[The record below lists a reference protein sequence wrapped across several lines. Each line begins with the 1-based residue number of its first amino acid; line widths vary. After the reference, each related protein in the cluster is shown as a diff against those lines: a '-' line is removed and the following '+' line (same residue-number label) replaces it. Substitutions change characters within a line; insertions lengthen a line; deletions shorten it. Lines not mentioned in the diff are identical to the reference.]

1 MSSVSLSNVRR
12 IYDGKAVVNDVSLSA
27 PEGKILALLG
37 ASGSGK
43 STILRLIAG
52 LEPLDGGEIRLGD
65 EIVSTRA
72 RTLPAEA
79 RRVGMVFQDYS
90 LFPHLN
96 AATNVAFGLTH
107 LARAEREAVAL
118 GWLDRVGLKARADA
132 YPHEL
137 SGGEQQRVALARA
150 LAPKPRAI
158 LLDEPFSGL
167 DPVLREELR
176 QMTIDALL
184 ETHTTALFVTHD
196 AEEALL
202 VADRL
207 AILKAGRLL
216 QEAAPREAYDKP
228 ASLDAAAA
236 LGPINTYTAR
246 VENGA
251 VQTPFGAVSAQHL
264 PHGAAA
270 DVGVRAEAV
279 RLTPGRQARVVDV
292 RPHGAHDLARV
303 EAEGVVWRALI
314 PPRTLL
320 GERVDVAIYSAG
332 AFAFSAPASG

>member
-1 MSSVSLSNVRR
+1 MSSVSLANVRR
-12 IYDGKAVVNDVSLSA
+12 VYDGKAVVDDVSLTA
-27 PEGKILALLG
+27 PEAKVLALLG

-43 STILRLIAG
+43 STLLRLIAG
-52 LEPLDGGEIRLGD
+52 LERVDGGEIHIGD
-65 EIVSTRA
+65 ERVSTPK

-96 AATNVAFGLTH
+96 AAANVAFGLAH
-107 LARAEREAVAL
+107 LPRAEREALAL
-118 GWLDRVGLKARADA
+118 SWLGRVGLASRAGA

-176 QMTIDALL
+176 QVTMDALAQ
-184 ETHTTALFVTHD
+184 THTTALFVTHD

-236 LGPINTYTAR
+236 LGPINTCTGR
-246 VENGA
+246 VENGM
-251 VQTPFGAVSAQHL
+251 VQTPFGPVNAANL
-264 PHGAAA
+264 PAGAEAH
-270 DVGVRAEAV
+270 VGVRAEAL
-279 RLTPGRQARVVDV
+279 RLIPGRQARVIDV

-303 EAEGVVWRALI
+303 EVQGLVWRALI
-314 PPRTLL
+314 PARTPL
-320 GERVDVAIYSAG
+320 GERVDAAIQAVG
-332 AFAFSAPASG
+332 AFAFAASG